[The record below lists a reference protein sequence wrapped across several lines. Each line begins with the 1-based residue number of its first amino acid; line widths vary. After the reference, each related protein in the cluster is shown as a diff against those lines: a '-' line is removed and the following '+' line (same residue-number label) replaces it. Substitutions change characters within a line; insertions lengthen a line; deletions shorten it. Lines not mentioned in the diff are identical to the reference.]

1 MAMWINP
8 YLSTNGYTVVFDHW
22 KVKIITKDKIDI
34 WEWVIKLPKTLIQF
48 ILEQQLPSPLEVS
61 VLLTSEEVWWLIDAI
76 CYSPDEKIGF
86 LTLKNLYY
94 ISK

>member
-1 MAMWINP
+1 MNP
-8 YLSTNGYTVVFDHW
+8 YKSVAGYTVVYQAG
-22 KVKIITKDKIDI
+22 KIKIITKEKIDVWDWTI
-34 WEWVIKLPKTLIQF
+34 LLPKTLIQF
-48 ILEQQLPSPLEVS
+48 ILEQQLPSPLEMS
-61 VLLTSEEVWWLIDAI
+61 VLLSNEEVWGFIDAI